1 MATTKRNQ
9 KSIHK
14 VETVSQQEDIKQ
26 ADGEVLK
33 VDTSEYTYLSEE
45 QLKLIS
51 ALPNAFVDIHHLGT
65 AKQLRVIEREQV
77 LHGHKLIEIGKY
89 VGKYGVH
96 EPHPFFS
103 VKLGEDGLKL
113 KVEL

>member
-1 MATTKRNQ
+1 MKATKRTTK
-9 KSIHK
+9 S
-14 VETVSQQEDIKQ
+14 VTSPVAAQE
-26 ADGEVLK
+26 ATGEVLK
-33 VDTSEYTYLSEE
+33 VSPSEYTYLSEE

-51 ALPNAFVDIHHLGT
+51 TLSDEFVDIHHLMV

-77 LHGHKLIEIGKY
+77 LHGHKLIVIGKA
-89 VGKYGVH
+89 VGRYIDHG
-96 EPHPFFS
+96 EHPYFS

>member
-1 MATTKRNQ
+1 MKVTKRTTK
-9 KSIHK
+9 S
-14 VETVSQQEDIKQ
+14 VTPPVDAQEN
-26 ADGEVLK
+26 AGEVLK
-33 VDTSEYTYLSEE
+33 VLTSDYTYLSEE

-51 ALPNAFVDIHHLGT
+51 TLPNAFVDIHHLGT

-77 LHGHKLIEIGKY
+77 LHGHKLVEIGKA

-96 EPHPFFS
+96 EPQPYFS

-113 KVEL
+113 KVGV

>member
-14 VETVSQQEDIKQ
+14 VETISQQEDTKQ
-26 ADGEVLK
+26 AAGEVLK
-33 VDTSEYTYLSEE
+33 VLPSEYTYLSEE
-45 QLKLIS
+45 QLKLIPTMS
-51 ALPNAFVDIHHLGT
+51 DEFVDIHHLMV

-77 LHGHKLIEIGKY
+77 LHGHKLIEISKA

-96 EPHPFFS
+96 DPQPYFS

-113 KVEL
+113 KVVL

>member
-9 KSIHK
+9 KSTHK
-14 VETVSQQEDIKQ
+14 VETVSQNEGTKQ
-26 ADGEVLK
+26 AAGEVLK
-33 VDTSEYTYLSEE
+33 VLPSEYTYLSEE

-51 ALPNAFVDIHHLGT
+51 ALPSAFVDIHHLMV

-77 LHGHKLIEIGKY
+77 LHGHKLIEIGKA

-96 EPHPFFS
+96 DPQPYFS
-103 VKLGEDGLKL
+103 IKLGEDGLKL
-113 KVEL
+113 KVGL

>member
-1 MATTKRNQ
+1 MKTTKRTT
-9 KSIHK
+9 KS
-14 VETVSQQEDIKQ
+14 VTPPVDSQE
-26 ADGEVLK
+26 AAGEVLK
-33 VDTSEYTYLSEE
+33 VLPSEYTYLSEE

-51 ALPNAFVDIHHLGT
+51 TLSDEFVNTHHLMV

-77 LHGHKLIEIGKY
+77 LHSHKLIEIGKA

-96 EPHPFFS
+96 DSHPYFS

-113 KVEL
+113 KVGL

>member
-14 VETVSQQEDIKQ
+14 VETVSQNEGTKQ
-26 ADGEVLK
+26 AACEVLK
-33 VDTSEYTYLSEE
+33 VLPSEYTYLSEE

-51 ALPNAFVDIHHLGT
+51 TLSDKFVDIHHLMV

-77 LHGHKLIEIGKY
+77 LHSHKLIEIGKS

-96 EPHPFFS
+96 EPHPYFS
-103 VKLGEDGLKL
+103 VKLGEDGFKL